1 MTQTTQTSPSE
12 QEIILQLKSLSPA
25 QQRAV
30 IDLIGALQVPAAS
43 SQDDKSELDANDN
56 IIKIN
61 ITQVLGKDQLNFE
74 WEGQVIYPLIS
85 EAIARKKTVVL
96 SFRNVKRVTWSFVTK
111 AIGQLYEHF
120 SEAQIQS
127 CLQLI
132 DISEEDLELVHHVME
147 TKKEFLI
154 DPEKFRQPMSDEQL
168 KKLCQENPDNP
179 ILQVLGMFED
189 DPSFDE
195 MLDYIA
201 EYRRELDEEY
211 FRQIDADEAGI

>member
-1 MTQTTQTSPSE
+1 MTQITQTSPNE
-12 QEIILQLKSLSPA
+12 QEIILQLKTLSPA
-25 QQRAV
+25 QQRVV
-30 IDLIGALQVPAAS
+30 IDLIAALQVPAVR
-43 SQDDKSELDANDN
+43 SQEDRPESDENAN
-56 IIKIN
+56 IKIN
-61 ITQVLGKDQLNFE
+61 ITQVLGKDELNFE

-96 SFRNVKRVTWSFVTK
+96 SFRNVKRVSWSFVTK

-211 FRQIDADEAGI
+211 FRQLDADEAGI

>member
-43 SQDDKSELDANDN
+43 SQDDKSELDENAN
-56 IIKIN
+56 IKIN

-211 FRQIDADEAGI
+211 FRQLDADEAGI

>member
-211 FRQIDADEAGI
+211 FRQLDADEAGI